1 MNILSVKSYSSAPPP
16 AFKARLFDPQGNQV
30 KGFCPYE
37 WYNDIDA
44 MSKRGNKNTDI
55 YIQKFISKRDDN
67 VGFINSAMIKIE
79 NPLFGAQEFIQQR
92 FYRSIS
98 RINGDPKLENECMDV
113 LTGKRTHNS
122 IDLENKALRN
132 SLIEKIRENVN
143 KGNDVDPDPI
153 HNLDINPVKIL
164 ENMFAENNPEK
175 LNFDESRI
183 RDFKNIAQE
192 LLVEVISGKVKI
204 IKDWWE

>member
-1 MNILSVKSYSSAPPP
+1 MNILSVQPYQVAKAP

-30 KGFCPYE
+30 KGFCLYE

-55 YIQKFISKRDDN
+55 YIQKFISKRD
-67 VGFINSAMIKIE
+67 GFCGYVNSAKIRIE

-92 FYRSIS
+92 FHRSIS
-98 RINGDPKLENECMDV
+98 RINGDAKLENECMDV
-113 LTGKRTHNS
+113 LTGKRTNYS

-132 SLIEKIRENVN
+132 SLIEKIKERVGN
-143 KGNDVDPDPI
+143 GNDIDLDPI
-153 HNLDINPVKIL
+153 HNLDINPIKIL
-164 ENMFAENNPEK
+164 ENMFAKNNPEQ
-175 LNFDESRI
+175 LGFDESRI
-183 RDFKNIAQE
+183 TDFKNIAKK
-192 LLVEVISGKVKI
+192 LLVELVSGKVKI